1 MPEKPVP
8 ETKDIPQ
15 PARND
20 EADDTEKA
28 RPGATGDALQD
39 EATPGLGE
47 NQAGFVKSPDL
58 APGSRRQP

>member
-1 MPEKPVP
+1 MP

-15 PARND
+15 PARD
-20 EADDTEKA
+20 EAAVDKERA
-28 RPGATGDALQD
+28 RPGATRDALQD
-39 EATPGLGE
+39 EVTPGLGE